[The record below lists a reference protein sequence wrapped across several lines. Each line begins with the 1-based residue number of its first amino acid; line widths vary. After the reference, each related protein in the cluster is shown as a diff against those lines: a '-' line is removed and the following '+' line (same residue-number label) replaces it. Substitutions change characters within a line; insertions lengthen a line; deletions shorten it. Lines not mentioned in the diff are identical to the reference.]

1 LGDGKATVAL
11 QVGEGYDTINNFE
24 LGSGTFIVSNLLNN
38 LSFADSVN
46 GVGIFAGNDLLAV
59 VSSQILQA
67 RILSILPIYT
77 ANIVVPHLLAICCK
91 TIIGAKFCV
100 NT

>member
-59 VSSQILQA
+59 VSSQSA
-67 RILSILPIYT
+67 STFRS
-77 ANIVVPHLLAICCK
+77 NV
-91 TIIGAKFCV
+91 GGNFCL
-100 NT
+100 T